1 MKTGIIVFAHGSS
14 VPEANQAVKDVAA
27 GLARDGGFPLV
38 ETAFLEP
45 VRPNLGEAVARLV
58 DDGAR
63 EIVVVPYF
71 LTLGIHLLRDLPRI
85 IADISSIHQ
94 DVEIRVTD
102 PLDGHPALKEIL
114 TDRVRPKANLVPARL
129 LEIRDVGEEIR
140 HFIFEA
146 VGMEKLVFTPG
157 QFVSLT
163 DTIFGR
169 KITRAY
175 SIASP
180 PRGDNRFEL
189 CLNRVKEGIF
199 SPHLF
204 VMRAGD
210 EVDMKGPLGG
220 FVPRTP
226 LRDSIFVA
234 TGTGIAPIRSM
245 VLGLLPGNP
254 EHQLTLIFGV
264 RHPANLLYSEEFAG
278 LEQQAANFRFLPTVT
293 RPVENWNQYGDHHNW
308 PFSTLHTVA
317 LLTPKWAA
325 NSTPSPLLP
334 VAMLLISATFS
345 WVSLAI
351 G

>member
-1 MKTGIIVFAHGSS
+1 
-14 VPEANQAVKDVAA
+14 
-27 GLARDGGFPLV
+27 
-38 ETAFLEP
+38 
-45 VRPNLGEAVARLV
+45 
-58 DDGAR
+58 
-63 EIVVVPYF
+63 
-71 LTLGIHLLRDLPRI
+71 
-85 IADISSIHQ
+85 
-94 DVEIRVTD
+94 
-102 PLDGHPALKEIL
+102 
-114 TDRVRPKANLVPARL
+114 
-129 LEIRDVGEEIR
+129 
-140 HFIFEA
+140 
-146 VGMEKLVFTPG
+146 MEKLVFTPG

-254 EHQLTLIFGV
+254 EHQFTLIFGV

-293 RPVENWNQYGDHHNW
+293 RPDENWKGRTGRVQPVLFETIGERRDVDVYVCGLKVMVDDVRAK
-308 PFSTLHTVA
+308 LKA
-317 LLTPKWAA
+317 LGFDRKH
-325 NSTPSPLLP
+325 
-334 VAMLLISATFS
+334 I
-345 WVSLAI
+345 I
-351 G
+351 YEKYD